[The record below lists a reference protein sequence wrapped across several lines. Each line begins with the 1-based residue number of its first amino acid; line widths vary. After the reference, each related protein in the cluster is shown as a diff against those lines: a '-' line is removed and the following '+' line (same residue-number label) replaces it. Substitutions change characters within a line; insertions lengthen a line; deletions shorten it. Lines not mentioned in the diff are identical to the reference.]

1 MDRYILTPE
10 EKLRFDLRSLYRAY
24 GYHPF
29 RMSKFEKYELYA
41 GYKDFLVSDR
51 VITFQDTNGE
61 LMALKPDVTLSIVKN
76 ARYSPGGKEKY
87 CYHETVYRP
96 SGSAGL
102 FGEILQSGL
111 ECIGDLDVY
120 DEYEVLCLAD
130 RTLQMISTDS
140 VLSFSHLGILHSLIE
155 RLQPDNSAH
164 NTLLTCVSHRNLHEL
179 QALFQICSWDTCYLD
194 DIRRLL
200 SLDCE
205 VCELES
211 ILKRF
216 PWISEEVTGEFSGLK
231 ALFGTSCPRIRFDL
245 SVTND
250 TRYYN
255 GIVFQGYVH
264 SIAEKVLSGGRYDS
278 LLTRM
283 GKQGGAIG
291 FALYMSLIESFF
303 MNKRDEEDDIVVLYD
318 DATPAGELVQTVE
331 ILVQDRKRVLTLKA
345 PDVLGRTTIDLRRG
359 ENHA

>member
-1 MDRYILTPE
+1 MDRYQLTQE
-10 EKLRFDLRSLYRAY
+10 EKLRFELRSLYRAH
-24 GYHPF
+24 GYRPF

-76 ARYSPGGKEKY
+76 ARYTPGEKEKY

-96 SGSAGL
+96 TGSAGL

-111 ECIGDLDVY
+111 ECIGDLDVG
-120 DEYEVLCLAD
+120 DEHEVLCLAD
-130 RTLQMISTDS
+130 RTLAAISVES
-140 VLSFSHLGILHSLIE
+140 VLSFSHLGILHSLIGL
-155 RLQPDNSAH
+155 LQPESG
-164 NTLLTCVSHRNLHEL
+164 TRSRLLALVANRNAHEL
-179 QALFQICSWDTCYLD
+179 KALFLENGWDLRLLE
-194 DIRRLL
+194 DIRELL

-205 VCELES
+205 ICEMES
-211 ILKRF
+211 ILAKYA
-216 PWISEEVTGEFSGLK
+216 WVSKEVIREFSGLK
-231 ALFGTSCPRIRFDL
+231 ALFGESCPRIRFDF
-245 SVTND
+245 SVMND

-255 GIVFQGYVH
+255 GIVFQGYVRGV
-264 SIAEKVLSGGRYDS
+264 AEKILSGGRYDA

-303 MNKRDEEDDIVVLYD
+303 LSGEGEK
-318 DATPAGELVQTVE
+318 DA
-331 ILVQDRKRVLTLKA
+331 
-345 PDVLGRTTIDLRRG
+345 
-359 ENHA
+359 